1 MPDTFVSP
9 ALVPAPNGVRLY
21 AAPPSLTARDREAL
35 HAVRRRY
42 LRAVVD
48 LDDAIATNRLDIALD
63 ALRRMST
70 DTDGQALAA
79 AATLGSR

>member
-1 MPDTFVSP
+1 MPDTFTPP
-9 ALVPAPNGVRLY
+9 ALAIVPNGVRVH

-48 LDDAIATNRLDIALD
+48 LDDAIAANRLDIALD
-63 ALRRMST
+63 ALQRMST

-79 AATLGSR
+79 ASVLGSR